1 MDSMIGNSCLEL
13 VSKIAR
19 SKGKEIYVADLY
31 VVPTWLAHH
40 SNPLLSMPNDI
51 RTKEFIIIPIW
62 TPGHYQLCVLKP
74 VLREILLLDSRC
86 FETPYGFDQR
96 YTALLRDLAQRINP
110 GEWTEKTGYHFE
122 KFPRQTSGNDCGVFM
137 IMVDMPAL
145 RRWWCIMLMEN
156 FTLDNHG
163 KLFSHWTNE
172 AMDLLKG
179 HRQPVMRL
187 RKRKFEEMEN
197 IEDIPEARNWVT
209 QNIEHTQE
217 ARNWV
222 TQNIEDMQEARNW
235 VTQLKKQNLFKGEVH
250 VPRFLAME
258 DSEAVQ
264 ALENFIV
271 NGDTFNTD
279 EKHEVMDPFIFNF
292 EYVEDVEL
300 FFEKIGSM
308 NIKVNYGMLNRV

>member
-1 MDSMIGNSCLEL
+1 
-13 VSKIAR
+13 
-19 SKGKEIYVADLY
+19 
-31 VVPTWLAHH
+31 
-40 SNPLLSMPNDI
+40 MPNDI

-74 VLREILLLDSRC
+74 VLREILILDSRC

-137 IMVDMPAL
+137 IMLALYVALDAPFDYTIVDMPAL

-187 RKRKFEEMEN
+187 RRW
-197 IEDIPEARNWVT
+197 R
-209 QNIEHTQE
+209 
-217 ARNWV
+217 
-222 TQNIEDMQEARNW
+222 
-235 VTQLKKQNLFKGEVH
+235 
-250 VPRFLAME
+250 
-258 DSEAVQ
+258 
-264 ALENFIV
+264 
-271 NGDTFNTD
+271 
-279 EKHEVMDPFIFNF
+279 
-292 EYVEDVEL
+292 
-300 FFEKIGSM
+300 
-308 NIKVNYGMLNRV
+308 